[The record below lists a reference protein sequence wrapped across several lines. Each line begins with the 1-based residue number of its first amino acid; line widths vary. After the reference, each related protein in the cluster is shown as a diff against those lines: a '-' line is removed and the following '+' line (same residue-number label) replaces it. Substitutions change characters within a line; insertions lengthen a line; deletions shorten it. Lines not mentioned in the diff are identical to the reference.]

1 MKTRQLT
8 FVLGLLLSSA
18 ELVAQAAAVA
28 TDDVY
33 VPDQTPSAKPTPAAA
48 VAAPTPTPTP
58 PQAAPSAPAPV
69 EPTKKTPPTVTGK
82 TPTGT
87 TPVLQPRF
95 QQVRDKIDALFR
107 NRSES
112 LPDPDPKKNPFRPAG
127 SGAVAKAPSRAS
139 GAAEKAAPAPASA
152 TDLAI
157 LQQAAA
163 TLKVAGSITIGGIN
177 HLSINQVP
185 YKEGDVINVRLKG
198 QIAFVRVKNISRYSY
213 TLSLNGAELSVK
225 Y

>member
-8 FVLGLLLSSA
+8 FVLGLFVSRA
-18 ELVAQAAAVA
+18 ELVAQAPAAVSV
-28 TDDVY
+28 DVY
-33 VPDQTPSAKPTPAAA
+33 VPEQVPSAKPI
-48 VAAPTPTPTP
+48 PTSTPTP
-58 PQAAPSAPAPV
+58 PQVAAPAPAPV
-69 EPTKKTPPTVTGK
+69 EPAKKTPPTITGK

-87 TPVLQPRF
+87 TPALQPRF
-95 QQVRDKIDALFR
+95 QQVRDKIDALLR

-112 LPDPDPKKNPFRPAG
+112 LPELDPKKNPFRTAG
-127 SGAVAKAPSRAS
+127 SGAVAKTPSRGS
-139 GAAEKAAPAPASA
+139 GVAEKAGPPPASA
-152 TDLAI
+152 SDLAI

-163 TLKVAGSITIGGIN
+163 TLKVAGSITIGGVN

>member
-1 MKTRQLT
+1 
-8 FVLGLLLSSA
+8 
-18 ELVAQAAAVA
+18 
-28 TDDVY
+28 
-33 VPDQTPSAKPTPAAA
+33 
-48 VAAPTPTPTP
+48 VAAPTSPP
-58 PQAAPSAPAPV
+58 PQAAAPAPAPV
-69 EPTKKTPPTVTGK
+69 EPAKKTPPTITGK
-82 TPTGT
+82 PPAGT
-87 TPVLQPRF
+87 TPPLQPRF

-127 SGAVAKAPSRAS
+127 SGAVAKTPSRGS
-139 GAAEKAAPAPASA
+139 GVAEKAAPPPASA

-163 TLKVAGSITIGGIN
+163 TLKVAGSITIGGVN

-198 QIAFVRVKNISRYSY
+198 QVAFVRVKNISRYSY

>member
-1 MKTRQLT
+1 MKTHPLI
-8 FVLGLLLSSA
+8 FVLGLLLLRA
-18 ELVAQAAAVA
+18 ELVAQAPAAA

-33 VPDQTPSAKPTPAAA
+33 VPERAASANPTPTAA
-48 VAAPTPTPTP
+48 VAGPTSTPL
-58 PQAAPSAPAPV
+58 QAAAPAPAPV
-69 EPTKKTPPTVTGK
+69 EPAKKTPPTITGK
-82 TPTGT
+82 APAGT
-87 TPVLQPRF
+87 TPPLQPRF

-107 NRSES
+107 NRGES

-127 SGAVAKAPSRAS
+127 SGAVAKTPSRGS
-139 GAAEKAAPAPASA
+139 GVAEKAAPPPSASA

-163 TLKVAGSITIGGIN
+163 TLKVAGSITIGGVN